1 MVSLLVCV
9 EVDQNIFIQ
18 LVFVAQP
25 ALRYYQVLLSSS
37 FRAQIALGS
46 QLMQRKVVLRSDQLL
61 HDLPVAVPVLALL
74 PVLLLD
80 FDVAGLVFRFLN
92 VLQALRLICRRRPV
106 PLLQRVLAL

>member
-18 LVFVAQP
+18 LVSVAQP